1 MIAQSFL
8 PEFDHEF
15 ATARTHLERVPEDQ
29 PDFQAHEKSMT
40 LSKLAGHVAE
50 IATWVNVTM
59 DTDELDFATSE
70 HTPFV
75 MTTREDLLAT
85 FDKNIAAAR
94 EALAAASD
102 ETMMSSWTMRSGDE
116 IYMTIPKVA
125 VVRTWVLN
133 HMIHHRAQLGVY
145 LRLLGVPVPASYGP
159 SADEGDM

>member
-1 MIAQSFL
+1 MIAQSLL

-29 PDFQAHEKSMT
+29 PDFHPHEKSMT
-40 LSKLAGHVAE
+40 LSRLAGHVAE
-50 IATWVNVTM
+50 IATWTNTAL
-59 DTDELDFATSE
+59 DTDELDFAAGE
-70 HTPFV
+70 YTPYI

-102 ETMMSSWTMRSGDE
+102 EMMMSPWTMRSGDE

-125 VVRTWVLN
+125 VVRSWVMN

-145 LRLLGVPVPASYGP
+145 LRLLGVPVPQSYGP